1 MKILVVEDDKDTLD
15 FLKPSL
21 KAEGFVVDTAENGT
35 DGISMTL
42 ANNYDLVIL
51 DFNLP
56 DKNGDLV
63 CQEIRK
69 KGKTTPILI
78 LTVNTEVNNKVKL
91 LNLGADDYLTK
102 PFSFEELLAR
112 VKALLRRPEK
122 IEKEI
127 LQVNNLT
134 LDRKKQKVTRA
145 KREIYLTLKEFQLLE
160 YLIRHQGEVIS
171 KISIL
176 ENIWDSEVDLFSNA
190 IETHISNLRKKIDK
204 NSPKKLIKTIS
215 GRGYKIE

>member
-171 KISIL
+171 KVSIL

>member
-78 LTVNTEVNNKVKL
+78 LTVDTEVNNKVKL

-171 KISIL
+171 KVSIL

>member
-78 LTVNTEVNNKVKL
+78 LTVDTEVNNKVKL